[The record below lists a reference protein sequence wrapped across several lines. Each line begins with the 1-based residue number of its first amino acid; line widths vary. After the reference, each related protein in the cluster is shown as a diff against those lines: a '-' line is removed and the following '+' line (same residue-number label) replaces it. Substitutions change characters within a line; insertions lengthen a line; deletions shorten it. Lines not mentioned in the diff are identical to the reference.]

1 MQNSHGGEFS
11 GIFTITKSR
20 RVAHILDG
28 TSNVVACAE
37 ANSTGF
43 KWGAIRTAGTGTR
56 RLNSGERVFR
66 AAFVF
71 TGRYGE
77 CCEPGRGLFE
87 FTDPA
92 GGKTWWFPDVASHA
106 FSPTYIASYGPNTEW
121 PGASSVH
128 PGGLNVLLA
137 DGSARFVADTIP
149 WHIWL
154 KVNAIRDGNPVLA
167 F

>member
-1 MQNSHGGEFS
+1 MQASQGGDFS
-11 GIFTITKSR
+11 GLFTIMKNCNTAQ
-20 RVAHILDG
+20 VTDG
-28 TSNVVACAE
+28 TSNVVACSE

-43 KWGAIRTAGTGTR
+43 KWGTIRTSGTGTR
-56 RLNSGERVFR
+56 RLNTGEKVFR

-77 CCEPGRGLFE
+77 CCEPGLGLFE

-92 GGKTWWFPDVASHA
+92 GGQTWWFPAPSPHA
-106 FSPTYIASYGPNTEW
+106 FSPTYISSYGPNTEW

-128 PGGLNVLLA
+128 PTGLNVLLT
-137 DGSARFVADTIP
+137 DGSSRFVADTIP
-149 WHIWL
+149 WHIWV
-154 KVNAIRDGNPVLA
+154 KINAIRDGNPVTT